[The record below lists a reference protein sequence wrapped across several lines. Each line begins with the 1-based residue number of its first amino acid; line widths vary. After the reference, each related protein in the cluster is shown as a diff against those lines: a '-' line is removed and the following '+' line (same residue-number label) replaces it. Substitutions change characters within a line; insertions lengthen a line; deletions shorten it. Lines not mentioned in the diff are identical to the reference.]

1 MEIRTDNPSIAKK
14 SLMVQ
19 KETERK
25 TGKDK
30 ERETGKD
37 RERQRKRVR
46 GMDIEKEGE
55 RYILYIERLKKRL
68 IQRYKHREGK
78 RNCELPCIQR

>member
-1 MEIRTDNPSIAKK
+1 MIQREQRETERLMMIFFLKCILEIRTDNPSIAKK

-46 GMDIEKEGE
+46 GMDIE
-55 RYILYIERLKKRL
+55 
-68 IQRYKHREGK
+68 
-78 RNCELPCIQR
+78 

>member
-1 MEIRTDNPSIAKK
+1 MRQKETLETQRMRACDTERTERDREINDDFFFKCILEIRTDNPSIAKK

-46 GMDIEKEGE
+46 GMDIE
-55 RYILYIERLKKRL
+55 
-68 IQRYKHREGK
+68 
-78 RNCELPCIQR
+78 